1 MEKNRII
8 TISRSFSRTVQVE
21 QFQPANFFSA
31 RNLEIPADT
40 PFKEQQEISKE
51 LFSLAMTDV
60 MDSMSAYEGLKKSFS
75 KGLSVSEFAKLRNA
89 LGSGETIDIE
99 EYTEG
104 MKKATPEQQK
114 VLNEF
119 KKYSKRGK

>member
-1 MEKNRII
+1 MTDKKI
-8 TISRSFSRTVQVE
+8 TISRSFGRTVQQKE
-21 QFQPANFFSA
+21 YEPANFFSA

-60 MDSMSAYEGLKKSFS
+60 MDSMSAYEGLKKGFS

-99 EYTEG
+99 MYTELTA
-104 MKKATPEQQK
+104 KATPEQQE

-119 KKYSKRGK
+119 KKYSKRSK